1 VAGLILR
8 HGALE
13 FPALA
18 MGEGPV
24 VLLLHG
30 FPDGPETFAAQL
42 PALAATGYRAVAP
55 VMRGYAAGS
64 IPADGDFHVA
74 SLASDVHAWVRQ
86 LGGPAHLVGH
96 DWGASVAHAAV
107 VAAPDLFRS
116 LTVMAVPH
124 PGRFAEL
131 AAKDPG
137 QMARSGYF
145 MDLVAPGAAT
155 RFLADDLAYLDGLW
169 RKWSPGWV
177 VPQAE
182 LDAMHRVFRVPG
194 VLDAALAWYRQALMP
209 VDEDAAARAAA
220 LMAAIVPVPALGIV
234 GADDGCVSAALFTAA
249 MATASYP
256 AGVQSAVIAE
266 AGHFVQREAPDRV
279 NALLLDFLAGV
290 PSRH

>member
-1 VAGLILR
+1 MILR
-8 HGALE
+8 RGALE

-42 PALAATGYRAVAP
+42 PALANAGYHAVAP
-55 VMRGYAAGS
+55 AMRGYSAGS
-64 IPADGDFHVA
+64 IPADGDFHIT
-74 SLASDVHAWVRQ
+74 SLASDVHAWVQQ
-86 LGGPAHLVGH
+86 LGGPVHLIGH

-107 VAAPDLFRS
+107 VSAPELFRS

-131 AAKDPG
+131 AAKDPD

-145 MDLVAPGAAT
+145 MDLVAPGAAE
-155 RFLADDLAYLDGLW
+155 RFLADDLAFLDGLW
-169 RKWSPGWV
+169 RKWSPGWAMA
-177 VPQAE
+177 PAE
-182 LDAMHRVFRVPG
+182 LEAMHGIFRVPG

-209 VDEDAAARAAA
+209 PDEAAAARAGA
-220 LMAAIVPVPALGIV
+220 LMAADVPVPTLGIV
-234 GADDGCVSAALFTAA
+234 GADDGCVSAALFSAA
-249 MATASYP
+249 MAEAAYP
-256 AGVQSAVIAE
+256 AGVQCSVIPS

-279 NALLLDFLAGV
+279 NALLLKFLAGF
-290 PSRH
+290 PSGH

>member
-1 VAGLILR
+1 MATLILR

-30 FPDGPETFAAQL
+30 FPDSPETFAAQL
-42 PALAATGYRAVAP
+42 PALAAAGYRAVAP

-74 SLASDVHAWVRQ
+74 SLAADVHAWVKQ
-86 LGGPAHLVGH
+86 LGGPVHLVGH

-107 VAAPDLFRS
+107 VSAPELFRS
-116 LTVMAVPH
+116 LTVIAVPH

-145 MDLVAPGAAT
+145 MDLVAPGAAE
-155 RFLADDLAYLDGLW
+155 RFLGDDLGFLDELW
-169 RKWSPGWV
+169 RKWSPGWAI
-177 VPQAE
+177 PPAE
-182 LDAMHRVFRVPG
+182 LEAMHRVFRVPG
-194 VLDAALAWYRQALMP
+194 VMDAALAWYRQALMP
-209 VDEDAAARAAA
+209 PDAGAAARAGA
-220 LMAAIVPVPALGIV
+220 LMVADVPVPALGIV
-234 GADDGCVSAALFTAA
+234 GADDGCISASLFTAA
-249 MATASYP
+249 MAPASYP
-256 AGVQSAVIAE
+256 AGVQSAVIAD

-279 NALLLDFLAGV
+279 NALLLTFFSSLLSG
-290 PSRH
+290 H